1 MQAMSHVVKTRRRI
15 LRNNER
21 LAKASSSSESSSSTR
36 TPSSDSVRDQGFTRP
51 KVLILSPFRNSALEW
66 TRTLLH
72 LAGST
77 SRSNSKNQD
86 YPPAD
91 NAQRFESEYNLPS
104 GSVDKLNQIPKEE
117 IQKAGFSK
125 SFSHVETFR
134 GNIDDSFTLG
144 IKLTGKGQKLRPK
157 LYSRFYESDLIV
169 ASPLGLRL
177 AIEKDGDYDFLSSIE
192 VLVVDQ
198 MDVMLMQNW
207 DHVQVSQEF
216 PLIGS

>member
-1 MQAMSHVVKTRRRI
+1 MQAMSHVVKSRRRI
-15 LRNNER
+15 LRNNEK
-21 LAKASSSSESSSSTR
+21 LARSASSENDSTHV
-36 TPSSDSVRDQGFTRP
+36 PSADSVRDQGFTRP
-51 KVLILSPFRNSALEW
+51 KVLVLSPFRNSALQW
-66 TRTLLH
+66 TRTILH
-72 LAGST
+72 LSGST
-77 SRSNSKNQD
+77 SKSNSKNSD

-91 NAQRFESEYNLPS
+91 NSQRFESEYNLPS
-104 GSVDKLNQIPKEE
+104 GSVDKLSQIPSEE
-117 IQKAGFSK
+117 IKKAGFSS
-125 SFSHVETFR
+125 SFSHVETFK

-144 IKLTGKGQKLRPK
+144 IKLTGKGNKLKPK

-207 DHVQVSQEF
+207 DHLQVSQRE
-216 PLIGS
+216 